1 MTNREIRQIFEIDSA
16 RSFEAVALNL
26 FRFQYNNNPVYNQ
39 YCNLVT
45 DAPAEQ
51 ITGLEQI
58 PFLPIKYFKT
68 RRVTSFNGEPQAVFT
83 SSSTT
88 GMQPAKHYVKELCI
102 YEESFIRGFELFYG
116 DIADYDILAL
126 LPSYLEREGSS
137 LIYMAEKLI
146 ERSKSASLASAGR
159 GNRSGFYLYNHKDLY
174 DTLLQL
180 REEGRKTILLGVT
193 FALLDFCAHFSM
205 SFPNLIIMETG
216 GMKGRGKEVTREELH
231 STLYKGFGTKKIHS
245 EYGMAE
251 LMSQAYL
258 VGEYNPAW
266 LAGDET
272 PGANA
277 TDAAVPVKDSVQQ
290 DTIFFTPPWM
300 KILIR
305 NLNDPFSY
313 NALGGS
319 ASNLGGINIIDLA
332 NVLSCAFIET
342 EDVGRI
348 IAPDIASSISAHK
361 PVNITAFTVEGR
373 LKESERRGCNM
384 LIETE

>member
-1 MTNREIRQIFEIDSA
+1 MTEWEIQRIFNINDAHDFERLAIEI
-16 RSFEAVALNL
+16 
-26 FRFQYNNNPVYNQ
+26 FRFQYGNNHIYNQ
-39 YCNLVT
+39 YCNLVM
-45 DAPAEQ
+45 DCPPEQ
-51 ITGLEQI
+51 ITKIEQI
-58 PFLPIKYFKT
+58 PFFPIKYFKK
-68 RRVTSFNGEPQAVFT
+68 RRVACFNSEPQAIFT

-88 GMQPAKHYVKELCI
+88 GMQPAKHYVKDLHI
-102 YEESFIRGFELFYG
+102 YEESFLKGFELFYG
-116 DIADYDILAL
+116 DIEDYDIVAL

-146 ERSKSASLASAGR
+146 ERSKSSSTGR
-159 GNRSGFYLYNHKDLY
+159 INRSGFYLYNHKELY

-180 REEGRKTILLGVT
+180 RVEGRKTILLGVT
-193 FALLDFCAHFSM
+193 FALLDFCSQFSL

-258 VGEYNPAW
+258 VGEYNH
-266 LAGDET
+266 AGAAGEET
-272 PGANA
+272 LGANT
-277 TDAAVPVKDSVQQ
+277 TDAVEGAVSVKDAVSQ
-290 DTIFFTPPWM
+290 DTLFFTPPWM

-313 NALGGS
+313 NSVGGF

-332 NVLSCAFIET
+332 NVWSCSFIET
-342 EDVGRI
+342 EDVGRLVEWS
-348 IAPDIASSISAHK
+348 AALSICNNLPPNS
-361 PVNITAFTVEGR
+361 TAFTVEGR
-373 LKESERRGCNM
+373 MKDSERRGCNM
-384 LIETE
+384 LIEAE